1 MEDFI
6 LIVAILFLIFTLVT
20 SKKWR
25 FYKLIKEQYLSFCDW
40 ETKRILKREI
50 ITFFIVP
57 AIFSFVSVSR
67 GMILTNSGQGMLLNV
82 VSIISGLLISS
93 LIGINTFD
101 INQISDSEKIKQL
114 IEVASTYIMFSIF
127 ITAIILIISLPDIFK
142 FKVPEIYDFNLLSL
156 EKEKVRMLRD
166 GVIFYFFIVYIM
178 NIFMILRKL
187 MQIFEEKKK

>member
-6 LIVAILFLIFTLVT
+6 LIAAILFLIFTLVT

-25 FYKLIKEQYLSFCDW
+25 FYKLIKEQYVSFCDW

-67 GMILTNSGQGMLLNV
+67 GMTLTNSGQGMLLNV

-101 INQISDSEKIKQL
+101 INHVSDSEKVKQL

-142 FKVPEIYDFNLLSL
+142 FKIPEICNFNLFLI
-156 EKEKVRMLRD
+156 EKEKIKMVRD
-166 GVIFYFFIVYIM
+166 GVIFYFFIIYIM

-187 MQIFEEKKK
+187 IQIFEEKKK

>member
-6 LIVAILFLIFTLVT
+6 LIAAILFLIFTLVT

>member
-6 LIVAILFLIFTLVT
+6 LIAAILFLIFTLVT

-67 GMILTNSGQGMLLNV
+67 GMTLTNSGQGMLLNV

-101 INQISDSEKIKQL
+101 INHVSDSEKVKQL

-142 FKVPEIYDFNLLSL
+142 FKIPEICNFNLFLI
-156 EKEKVRMLRD
+156 EKEKIKMVRD
-166 GVIFYFFIVYIM
+166 GVIFYFFIIYIM

-187 MQIFEEKKK
+187 IQIFEEKKK

>member
-6 LIVAILFLIFTLVT
+6 LIAAILFLIFTLVT

-101 INQISDSEKIKQL
+101 INQISDSVKIKQL

-142 FKVPEIYDFNLLSL
+142 FKVPEIYDFNLFSL